1 MGKNLIIANSFFEH
15 KDEHKFTRED
25 DTRNERSIIDYIL
38 IERQHR
44 KLIKGVKL
52 ERNVELSTDHFMVNA
67 KLRNEDNVHDT
78 KMKKKKIQ

>member
-44 KLIKGVKL
+44 KLMKDVKVD
-52 ERNVELSTDHFMVNA
+52 RNVELCGGGVPGYQALGRLVS
-67 KLRNEDNVHDT
+67 L
-78 KMKKKKIQ
+78 I